1 MGNFMGDMR
10 EGNDYLLV
18 VDLPSNYRKFI
29 FLALILLQFLKRF
42 KRFFHDF
49 EKAVSFNDKNHIN
62 MDSIMGI
69 SRSIP
74 ESSL

>member
-1 MGNFMGDMR
+1 MGDMR
-10 EGNDYLLV
+10 EANDYLLV

-49 EKAVSFNDKNHIN
+49 DKAVSFNDKNHIN